1 MQVAQD
7 NDSSQ
12 YSSTEFSHLTTSN
25 KIIKNCYNHT
35 KGSDLMKK
43 ITITLPEEN
52 QQSALKLTQMVV
64 KELKKHGMHQ
74 KAKELSQYVTGQTSI
89 NDVIKIT
96 SHYVNWKKERI
107 Y

>member
-1 MQVAQD
+1 MFYRYFVD
-7 NDSSQ
+7 KN
-12 YSSTEFSHLTTSN
+12 N
-25 KIIKNCYNHT
+25 KNCYNHT
-35 KGSDLMKK
+35 EGSGSMEK

-52 QQSALKLTQMVV
+52 QQSALKLTQIVV

>member
-1 MQVAQD
+1 M
-7 NDSSQ
+7 
-12 YSSTEFSHLTTSN
+12 E
-25 KIIKNCYNHT
+25 
-35 KGSDLMKK
+35 K
-43 ITITLPEEN
+43 ITITLPEKN

-74 KAKELSQYVTGQTSI
+74 KAKELSQFVTGETSI

-96 SHYVNWKKERI
+96 SHYINWENKRI

>member
-1 MQVAQD
+1 MFYRHFID
-7 NDSSQ
+7 KN
-12 YSSTEFSHLTTSN
+12 N
-25 KIIKNCYNHT
+25 KNCFNYI
-35 KGSDLMKK
+35 KGSDLVEK

-52 QQSALKLTQMVV
+52 QQSALKLTQIVV

-96 SHYVNWKKERI
+96 SHYINWENKRI

>member
-1 MQVAQD
+1 M
-7 NDSSQ
+7 
-12 YSSTEFSHLTTSN
+12 E
-25 KIIKNCYNHT
+25 
-35 KGSDLMKK
+35 K

-52 QQSALKLTQMVV
+52 QQNALKLTQMVV

-89 NDVIKIT
+89 NEVIKIT
-96 SHYVNWKKERI
+96 SHYIDWKKERI